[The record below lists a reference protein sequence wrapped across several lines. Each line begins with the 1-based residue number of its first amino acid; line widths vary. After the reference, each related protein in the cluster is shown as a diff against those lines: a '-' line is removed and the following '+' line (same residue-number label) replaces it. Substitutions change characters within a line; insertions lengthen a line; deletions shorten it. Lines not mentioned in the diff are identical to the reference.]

1 MVNNKSKLDTFFD
14 YWSNLKKQ
22 AGSIPNPHLR
32 ALASGAII
40 ISALFISISSISI
53 AVGIPILF
61 FGLLLYIRKF
71 NPILA
76 MIIFALSTCYIL
88 GKFFPNKNSG
98 LNKKEVNKNGKQEIR
113 QSRNKK

>member
-1 MVNNKSKLDTFFD
+1 MVNKKSKLDTFFD

-40 ISALFISISSISI
+40 ISALFISISI
-53 AVGIPILF
+53 AVGIPVLF

-76 MIIFALSTCYIL
+76 MIIFTLSTCYIL
-88 GKFFPNKNSG
+88 GKFFSNKNSG